1 LTPRNIPPRMASR
14 DLDRT
19 VSRLIA
25 ERRAGGADGDDL
37 LSVLIRGDASGK
49 GLTDRQIRDHVMTMI
64 FAGHESTALA
74 LSWSWYLL
82 ARHPEAGD
90 RLRAELHRTLGGR
103 TPSVDD
109 LTRLRAVGQVVQEA
123 MRLYPPI
130 YAFGRDAVRDVVVG
144 GHLIPA
150 GSSAI
155 IAPWV
160 THRDPGFFPRPTEF
174 RPERWTE
181 EFERTLP
188 RFAYLPFGGGARMCI
203 GRSFAT
209 TQAVL
214 VLATLLQ
221 RHSARL
227 VEAGPVELWP
237 TFSLRSRHGLPMV
250 IERCE
255 VARSHAAR
263 SPAI

>member
-1 LTPRNIPPRMASR
+1 M
-14 DLDRT
+14 
-19 VSRLIA
+19 
-25 ERRAGGADGDDL
+25 
-37 LSVLIRGDASGK
+37 IRGDAGGK
-49 GLTDRQIRDHVMTMI
+49 RPTDRQIRDHVMTMI

-130 YAFGRDAVRDVVVG
+130 YAFGRDAIRDVVVG

-160 THRDPGFFPRPTEF
+160 THRDPVFFPRPTDF

-181 EFERTLP
+181 DFERTLP
-188 RFAYLPFGGGARMCI
+188 PFASLPFGG
-203 GRSFAT
+203 
-209 TQAVL
+209 
-214 VLATLLQ
+214 
-221 RHSARL
+221 
-227 VEAGPVELWP
+227 
-237 TFSLRSRHGLPMV
+237 
-250 IERCE
+250 
-255 VARSHAAR
+255 AAR
-263 SPAI
+263 IRTPPSFPATPPAPLPSHPP